1 MNRIYQPLVLIRAN
15 EIMEVLEETLFFE
28 DYEIQNKE
36 YARTYL
42 CDALTQKFI
51 SGELTEDEPMFTDD
65 EMDKCLRE
73 IVAGSY
79 LDELQKDG
87 IIDSIEGED
96 NEERFFLTDFG
107 KKIANELQKEEKKKS
122 KKKKSG

>member
-1 MNRIYQPLVLIRAN
+1 MNQIYQPIVIDRAN
-15 EIMEVLEETLFFE
+15 EIMEVLEETHFFE
-28 DYEIQNKE
+28 DYEIQDRE
-36 YARTYL
+36 YAMTYL

-51 SGELTEDEPMFTDD
+51 KGELTEDEPMFTDD

-87 IIDSIEGED
+87 IIDSIEGAD
-96 NEERFFLTDFG
+96 NQERFFLTDFG
-107 KKIANELQKEEKKKS
+107 KEIAKELQKEEKKKT
-122 KKKKSG
+122 KRKKST

>member
-1 MNRIYQPLVLIRAN
+1 MSKIYQPLVLDRAD
-15 EIMEVLEETLFFE
+15 EIMGVLEETHFFE
-28 DYEIQNKE
+28 DYEIE
-36 YARTYL
+36 DTTYAMEYL
-42 CDALTQKFI
+42 CDMLTQKFI
-51 SGELTEDEPMFTDD
+51 LGELTEDEPMFTDD

-79 LDELQKDG
+79 LSELQKDG

-107 KKIANELQKEEKKKS
+107 KKIAEEVQKQDKKS
-122 KKKKSG
+122 KKGKKST

>member
-1 MNRIYQPLVLIRAN
+1 MVIERAN
-15 EIMEVLEETLFFE
+15 EIMEVLVETYFFE
-28 DYEIQNKE
+28 DYEIENKE
-36 YARTYL
+36 YAMEYL

-51 SGELTEDEPMFTDD
+51 KGELTEDEPMFTDD

-79 LDELQKDG
+79 LFELQKDG

-107 KKIANELQKEEKKKS
+107 KKIAAEIEKKNKP
-122 KKKKSG
+122 KKSR

>member
-1 MNRIYQPLVLIRAN
+1 
-15 EIMEVLEETLFFE
+15 
-28 DYEIQNKE
+28 
-36 YARTYL
+36 
-42 CDALTQKFI
+42 
-51 SGELTEDEPMFTDD
+51 MFTDG

-79 LDELQKDG
+79 LSELQKEG

-107 KKIANELQKEEKKKS
+107 KKVAKEVEKREKKS
-122 KKKKSG
+122 KKGKKST